1 MEFWRIAWN
10 MKLVTEEQLR
20 EVVICE
26 KNPFGCIT
34 KTEFNFI
41 TGIEFD
47 NILDDSSSI
56 TIKDIKEESEINPT

>member
-10 MKLVTEEQLR
+10 MKLVTEKQLR

-34 KTEFNFI
+34 KIEFNFI

-47 NILDDSSSI
+47 NILDDSSSV
-56 TIKDIKEESEINPT
+56 TINDIKEQSEINPY